1 VTPVQGSVVI
11 TVILAGQSLTL
22 TVPGAQSATVG
33 TALNFVVYARN
44 PLVPAAAVNVTAVA
58 LAPNMAFDPASG
70 TFSFTPSQS
79 QAGQTFVV
87 NFTATDKTNPA
98 VSSNK
103 SVTIHVANSSSAPSG
118 GFCLNC
124 ILPRGFSLT
133 MWLFII
139 GGLIGVI
146 SSIALLN
153 VRAHAELAG
162 ARRRHHNPTGVR
174 HGHTAQTHSEKVR
187 TIQHRRNPTHNYEEN

>member
-1 VTPVQGSVVI
+1 M
-11 TVILAGQSLTL
+11 
-22 TVPGAQSATVG
+22 
-33 TALNFVVYARN
+33 ALSFVVYARN
-44 PLVPAAAVNVTAVA
+44 PLVPTAAVNVTAVG
-58 LAPNMAFDPASG
+58 LAPNMAFDPVSG

-98 VSSNK
+98 APSNK
-103 SVTIHVANSSSAPSG
+103 SVAIHVANSSGAPAG

-153 VRAHAELAG
+153 IRAHAELAG

-174 HGHTAQTHSEKVR
+174 HSHIAQTHSEKVR
-187 TIQHRRNPTHNYEEN
+187 IIQHQYRSPTYNYEDN